1 MATEHTTRN
10 QRRLLVG
17 LAVAA
22 TGLAAMLGISAVSD
36 DGGSDT
42 VVSREANPATE
53 SIPPAE
59 STGND
64 STTSVTSDPATT
76 TSVTSDPAT
85 TTSVTGDSTTSV
97 SESTTTIPS
106 DSTATPG
113 PTDSDDGAGSLGST
127 EACRADPTCP
137 SSEHRTGDLCGATL
151 IIDQDGYLEGRHDAE
166 QGLPYQIDG
175 APAPSVADD
184 DDDDGTI
191 GPQTRYRA
199 GYVQGWCDGGG
210 DQPTLPVSS

>member
-1 MATEHTTRN
+1 MATPHTTRN
-10 QRRLLVG
+10 QRRFLVG

-22 TGLAAMLGISAVSD
+22 TGLAAIVGISVVSD

-42 VVSREANPATE
+42 VLSRGPNPAPE
-53 SIPPAE
+53 SSPSAE
-59 STGND
+59 STGSD
-64 STTSVTSDPATT
+64 STTSVPSDSTTT
-76 TSVTSDPAT
+76 TSVS
-85 TTSVTGDSTTSV
+85 GDSTTPA
-97 SESTTTIPS
+97 SESTTIPT
-106 DSTATPG
+106 DSTTTPD
-113 PTDSDDGAGSLGST
+113 PTDSDDGAWALGST

-151 IIDQDGYLEGRHDAE
+151 IIDQDGYIEGRRDAE
-166 QGLPYQIDG
+166 RGLPYQIDG
-175 APAPSVADD
+175 APAPGAADD

-210 DQPTLPVSS
+210 EQHTSAASS